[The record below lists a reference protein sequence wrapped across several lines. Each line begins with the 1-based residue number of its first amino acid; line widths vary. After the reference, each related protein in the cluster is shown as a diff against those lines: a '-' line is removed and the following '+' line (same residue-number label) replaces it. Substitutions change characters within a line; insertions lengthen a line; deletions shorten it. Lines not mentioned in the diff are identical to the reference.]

1 MSAYGRFSEGGQ
13 GLSARQCQGFT
24 LIELMATVMI
34 AALLMSVGTPYFREF
49 ILGQRIRAAA
59 DDLMSTLVYARS
71 EAIKR
76 NSGVTVAPAT
86 GGWRNGWTV
95 TTGAAVLSRHEAMSE
110 LTVSGPA
117 GGLSYNSNGRLAA
130 QAAPFGISVS
140 GSTATAYC
148 VSIDLSGMPTSQRG
162 GC

>member
-1 MSAYGRFSEGGQ
+1 MSAYRKFSGQ
-13 GLSARQCQGFT
+13 GLSTRQWRGFT
-24 LIELMATVMI
+24 LIELMATVAI
-34 AALLMSVGTPYFREF
+34 AAILMSVGTPYFREF
-49 ILGQRIRAAA
+49 VLGSRIRAAA

-76 NSGVTVAPAT
+76 NADVTVAPEA
-86 GGWRNGWTV
+86 GGWKNGWTV
-95 TTGAAVLSRHEAMSE
+95 TAGAAVLSRHEAMSE

-130 QAAPFGISVS
+130 LAAPFGISVS
-140 GSTATAYC
+140 GSTATPYC
-148 VSIDLSGMPTSQRG
+148 VSINLSGMPTSQRG